1 MDETQYMNMLVI
13 SLKMTTFTE
22 TTHKSYIK
30 NMKVRPYYKS
40 ELTQAYAPG
49 ISPVDLDQD

>member
-49 ISPVDLDQD
+49 ISPVDLNQD